1 MSKLDRDFLRRAID
15 DMYAFSNG
23 ETIVIDGKEKKGKRR
38 NFQES
43 VEIQVTLKNYDTK
56 KDKRFSGTFV
66 LPHEPK
72 PRMPV
77 CLIGNEAHCDEAE
90 QLGIP
95 YASTETLK
103 GFNKNQ
109 TIIKTFVK
117 QYGAFLASDSLV
129 KKIPKLLG
137 PALTKAGKFPTIVAN
152 GDDLL
157 AKVSQV
163 RSTVK
168 FQLKKVIT
176 MNVAVGHLGMERDDV
191 ALNTQLA
198 ANFLS
203 SLLKKNWQNIKI
215 IYLKSTMGPS
225 FPIYF

>member
-1 MSKLDRDFLRRAID
+1 MSKLDREFLNRCID
-15 DMYAFSNG
+15 DMYAYANG
-23 ETIVIDGKEKKGKRR
+23 ETITYENKPRQGKRR

-56 KDKRFSGTFV
+56 KDKRFSGSFV

-90 QLGIP
+90 KLGIP
-95 YASTETLK
+95 FASTETLK
-103 GFNKNQ
+103 GFNKNKKV
-109 TIIKTFVK
+109 IKKFVK

-129 KKIPKLLG
+129 KKIPRLLG

-157 AKVSQV
+157 SKVSQI

-176 MNVAVGHLGMERDDV
+176 MNVAVGHMGMDKSQV

-198 ANFLS
+198 ANFLA
-203 SLLKKNWQNIKI
+203 SLLKKNWQNV
-215 IYLKSTMGPS
+215 KSLYVKTTMGPP
-225 FPIYF
+225 FRIF